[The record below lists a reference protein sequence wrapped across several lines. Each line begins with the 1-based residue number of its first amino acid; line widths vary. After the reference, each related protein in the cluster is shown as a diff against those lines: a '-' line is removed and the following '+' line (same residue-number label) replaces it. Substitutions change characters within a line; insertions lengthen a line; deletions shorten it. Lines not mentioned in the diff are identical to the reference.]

1 MSKKSVIVL
10 WILVFVLAASVTAL
24 KLRKGDTGEANTNRH
39 RGETVLASFPVTE
52 VSSIQIKGVGQS
64 VTLNKT
70 ADGWVVAERNNYPA
84 NFNNINNLLRT
95 LEKVKINNAIEA
107 GPTYGARFGMD
118 LTSDDPAK
126 HGIQLTFTKADQ
138 SNVATIFLGKDSTGG
153 GRYIQN
159 AADTSGIYVVSESF
173 PTATPDPKSW
183 LQEDFIAVDKITS
196 IAVTAAG
203 KPDQVDWKITRADE
217 TAEFALEGAQP
228 TEKLDT
234 SATSLLSTILSSARF
249 QDVSTVE
256 VATVEQSP
264 QRRVATIGTK
274 DGFTY
279 TVSMLEKPVLQVP
292 DALAKPG
299 SEPPTPEE
307 NFQVTLKVE
316 GNFATERVKAEGET
330 PEDAKSKDETF
341 QASLK
346 ALQEKLKTEQAYQG
360 RVYELSKNTIDALL
374 KSRTELIAPP
384 VSIGNPAAEATTP
397 PVSFGQ

>member
-10 WILVFVLAASVTAL
+10 WIVVFILAASVTAL

-39 RGETVLASFPVTE
+39 RGETVLASFPATE
-52 VSSIQIKGVGQS
+52 VTSIQIKGAEQS

-70 ADGWVVAERNNYPA
+70 SDGWVVAERNNYPA

-95 LEKVKINNAIEA
+95 IESVKINHAIEA
-107 GPTYGARFGMD
+107 GPSYGKRFGMD
-118 LTSDDPAK
+118 LTSKKPEE
-126 HGIQLTFTKADQ
+126 HGVQLSFTRADQ

-159 AADTSGIYVVSESF
+159 AADTSGIYVTSESF
-173 PTATPDPKSW
+173 PTATPDAKSW
-183 LQEDFIAVDKITS
+183 LNEDFIAVDKITS

-203 KPDQVDWKITRADE
+203 KPEQIDWKLTRADE
-217 TAEFALEGAQP
+217 NAEFSLEGANA

-249 QDVSTVE
+249 QDVSTTDVS
-256 VATVEQSP
+256 TVEQSP
-264 QRRVATIGTK
+264 QRRIATIGTK

-279 TVSMLEKPVLQVP
+279 TISMLEKPVLQVP
-292 DALAKPG
+292 DALAQPG
-299 SEPPTPEE
+299 SSPPTPEE
-307 NFQVTLKVE
+307 NFQVTLKIE
-316 GNFATERVKAEGET
+316 GKFATERVKAEGET
-330 PEDAKSKDETF
+330 PEDTKSKEEAF

-346 ALQEKLKTEQAYQG
+346 TLQEKLKTEQAYQG

-374 KSRTELIAPP
+374 KSRTELIAQ
-384 VSIGNPAAEATTP
+384 PAAPGGAEASTP
-397 PVSFGQ
+397 PISIDGP

>member
-10 WILVFVLAASVTAL
+10 WIVVFVLAASVTAL

-39 RGETVLASFPVTE
+39 RGETVLASFPATE
-52 VSSIQIKGVGQS
+52 VTSIQIKGAEQS

-70 ADGWVVAERNNYPA
+70 SDGWVVAERNNYPA

-95 LEKVKINNAIEA
+95 IESVKINHAIEA
-107 GPTYGARFGMD
+107 GPSYGKRFGMD
-118 LTSDDPAK
+118 LTSKKPEE
-126 HGIQLTFTKADQ
+126 HGVQLSFTRADQ

-159 AADTSGIYVVSESF
+159 AADTSGIYVTSESF
-173 PTATPDPKSW
+173 PTATPDAKSW
-183 LQEDFIAVDKITS
+183 LNEDFIAVDKITS

-203 KPDQVDWKITRADE
+203 KPEQIDWKLTRADE
-217 TAEFALEGAQP
+217 NAEFSLEGANT

-249 QDVSTVE
+249 QDVSTTE
-256 VATVEQSP
+256 VSTVEQSP
-264 QRRVATIGTK
+264 QRRIATIGTK

-279 TVSMLEKPVLQVP
+279 TISMLEKPVLQVP
-292 DALAKPG
+292 DALAQPG
-299 SEPPTPEE
+299 SAPPTPEE
-307 NFQVTLKVE
+307 NFQVTLKIE
-316 GNFATERVKAEGET
+316 GKFATERVKAEGET
-330 PEDAKSKDETF
+330 PEDTKSKEEAF

-346 ALQEKLKTEQAYQG
+346 TLQEKLKTEQAYQG

-374 KSRTELIAPP
+374 KSRTELIAQ
-384 VSIGNPAAEATTP
+384 PAAPGGAEASTP
-397 PVSFGQ
+397 PISIDGP

>member
-10 WILVFVLAASVTAL
+10 WIVVFVLAASVTAL

-39 RGETVLASFPVTE
+39 RGETVLASFPATE
-52 VSSIQIKGVGQS
+52 VTSIQIKGAEQS

-70 ADGWVVAERNNYPA
+70 SDGWVVAERNNYPA

-95 LEKVKINNAIEA
+95 IESVKINHAIEA
-107 GPTYGARFGMD
+107 GPSYGKRFGMD
-118 LTSDDPAK
+118 LTSKKPEE
-126 HGIQLTFTKADQ
+126 HGVQLSFTRADQ

-159 AADTSGIYVVSESF
+159 AADTSGIYVTSESF
-173 PTATPDPKSW
+173 PTATPDAKSW
-183 LQEDFIAVDKITS
+183 LNEDFIAVDKITS

-203 KPDQVDWKITRADE
+203 KPEQIDWKLTRADE
-217 TAEFALEGAQP
+217 NAEFSLEGANT

-249 QDVSTVE
+249 QDVSTTE
-256 VATVEQSP
+256 VSTVEQSP
-264 QRRVATIGTK
+264 QRRIATIGTK

-279 TVSMLEKPVLQVP
+279 TISMLEKPVLQVP
-292 DALAKPG
+292 DALAQPG
-299 SEPPTPEE
+299 SAPPTPEE
-307 NFQVTLKVE
+307 NFQVTLKIE
-316 GNFATERVKAEGET
+316 GKFATERVKAEGET
-330 PEDAKSKDETF
+330 PEDTKSKEEAF

-346 ALQEKLKTEQAYQG
+346 TLQEKLKTEQAYQG

-374 KSRTELIAPP
+374 KSRTELIAQ
-384 VSIGNPAAEATTP
+384 PAAPGGAEASTP
-397 PVSFGQ
+397 PISIDDP